1 MITALETSHLS
12 VTPGRSARVDIQ
24 VTNTADVID
33 GITALVDGIN
43 PDWVRLERPLL
54 SVFPDASDS
63 VGVVFDIPRTCPAG
77 DYLVVVRV
85 VSTLDATRESV
96 QDFWLTVEEIVD
108 LQLTLTPSIVSGGAK
123 ARFAATVANTSN
135 TEVEVT
141 VNAWEPTRAIDCRV
155 EPQSIV
161 LPYGESARVDID
173 LRGPRPWFGQPLPHA
188 IVVTAQIDDTV
199 VEQSASF
206 NQKPR
211 IPRGL
216 ITAVILACIVLLWA
230 LIFLWVISE
239 IRDGDVVTKAVATD
253 FVGGADN
260 IPLADIAGLAE
271 GRITAATTGE
281 GVERI
286 TVEANRVTADG
297 ELLPVGSVAS
307 GEDGRYALTAL
318 VPGTYLLRFSADGY
332 DDLWYP
338 GVPTPDEAMQ
348 IPIVPTS
355 VATPD
360 ELAASSGL
368 DIEISGDV
376 GRLRGAVA
384 PPADSADVVL
394 TVTATP
400 VPEGAVAAPA
410 DAGAGVDGAGA
421 PIVGDGSAPAADGP
435 IGPDGTP
442 LPVYEQ
448 VTTDLTFDLQG
459 LPTPAT
465 YDVRISGD
473 GFETQEVRQTLGGG
487 DAVYMN
493 TVRLGAA
500 DGSISGI
507 VVNQSDSRLGDV
519 TVTARAGEKT
529 FTATTPT
536 AGLIGEFQFVGLDTP
551 ETYVLTFERE
561 GFGGNSLALSLAP
574 GENRTGLRAV
584 LVGGNGTVT
593 GTAVDGNG
601 LAVGGAAVTVAG
613 GETEA
618 ETATLT
624 TGSAG
629 SFVVSD
635 LDVPQRYTVTVSA
648 EGFQTETV
656 SATLLAS
663 GTTNVGNIT
672 LLPVTS
678 DIRGTVTLDG
688 TGVGDVTVTLGNGQ
702 TSRSTVSATNPA
714 GQFAFSG
721 VAEGTYTL
729 TVDRDDVDRKVV
741 LVRVVGGVDVVRDVA
756 VTRAAV
762 PA

>member
-1 MITALETSHLS
+1 MITALQTTHLS
-12 VTPGRSARVDIQ
+12 VTPGQSARVEIQ

-85 VSTLDATRESV
+85 VSTLDSSRESV
-96 QDFWLTVEEIVD
+96 QDFWLTVEEVVD

-123 ARFAATVANTSN
+123 AQFAATVANTSN

-161 LPYGESARVDID
+161 LPYAESARVDID

-188 IVVTAQIDDTV
+188 IVVTAQVGETV

-239 IRDGDVVTKAVATD
+239 IRAGDDVTKAVATD
-253 FVGGADN
+253 FAGGADN
-260 IPLADIAGLAE
+260 ILLADIAGLAE

-307 GEDGRYALTAL
+307 GDDGRYALTAL
-318 VPGTYLLRFSADGY
+318 VPGTYTLRFSADGY
-332 DDLWYP
+332 DDIWYP
-338 GVPTPDEAMQ
+338 GVPSADDATR

-368 DIEISGDV
+368 DIEISGDL

-384 PPADSADVVL
+384 PPADAADVAL

-400 VPEGAVAAPA
+400 VPEGPVPESGDAA
-410 DAGAGVDGAGA
+410 AGGA
-421 PIVGDGSAPAADGP
+421 PVVDDGTTPATDGP
-435 IGPDGTP
+435 VSPDGTP

-500 DGSISGI
+500 SGSISGI
-507 VVNQSDSRLGDV
+507 VVNQSGSRLGDV

-561 GFGGNSLALSLAP
+561 GFSGNSLALSLAP
-574 GENRTGLRAV
+574 GEDRTAV
-584 LVGGNGTVT
+584 QATLVGGDGTIT
-593 GTAVDGNG
+593 GTAVDARGI
-601 LAVGGAAVTVAG
+601 AVGGAAVTVAG

-624 TGSAG
+624 TGAAG

-635 LDVPQRYTVTVSA
+635 LTVPQRYTVTVTA

-663 GTTNVGNIT
+663 GTTNVGNVT

-678 DIRGTVTLDG
+678 DIRGAVTIDG
-688 TGVGDVTVTLGNGQ
+688 SGVGDVSVTLGNGQ
-702 TSRSTVSATNPA
+702 TNRSTVSATNPA
-714 GQFAFSG
+714 GQFAFSD
-721 VAEGTYTL
+721 VAEGTYTM
-729 TVDRDDVDRKVV
+729 TVERDDVNRKVV
-741 LVRVVGGVDVVRDVA
+741 LVRVESGVDVQRDIA
-756 VTRAAV
+756 VTRTAV

>member
-108 LQLTLTPSIVSGGAK
+108 LQLALTPSIVSGGAK

-721 VAEGTYTL
+721 VTEGTYTL